1 MNAFQTRL
9 LEAMRTRS
17 IRASE
22 LANRTGLSKARI
34 SQYMNGKYVPKSDA
48 ICVLAEVLGVSPLWL
63 MGQDEAAEGLLPT
76 FTPPRATIDSPDN
89 VSPLSLFRYPVI
101 GEIACGLPTL
111 AEEDRDGGYVTA
123 ADTTADFCLIAKGDS
138 MIGARIWDGDEVF
151 IQKTD
156 MVNNGDIAAVVVENE
171 ATLKRVYYYPDEQRL
186 VLVAENPAYEP
197 LEFRGEELNHIHIL
211 GRAVAFQAKVR

>member
-101 GEIACGLPTL
+101 GEIACGLPIL

-123 ADTTADFCLIAKGDS
+123 AETTADFCLTAKGDS
-138 MIGARIWDGDEVF
+138 MIGARIFDGDEVF
-151 IQKTD
+151 IQQTD
-156 MVNNGDIAAVVVENE
+156 LVNNGEIAAVIVDNE
-171 ATLKRVYYYPDEQRL
+171 ATLKRVYYYPEDEKL
-186 VLVAENPAYEP
+186 VLTAENPVYAP
-197 LEFRGEELNHIHIL
+197 MVFVGEELANIHII
-211 GRAVAFQAKVR
+211 GRAVAFQSKVR